1 MDLLSN
7 HPFWPIRD
15 GLPAAYPA
23 LEKSIRC
30 EVAVVGAGVT
40 GALVAWHLAEAGIKT
55 VVLDRREVAHGSTA
69 GSTSLLQYELDVPLF
84 KLEKKFGIERARRT
98 YHDSL
103 RAIHDLGKLIRRTK
117 IDCGFEPKGSMLFAS
132 SKAHVARLR
141 REYEARKAAGFQVE
155 WWTGRQLARR
165 SSLHQPAAIFSKPN
179 EAAQVDAYTLT
190 HGLLR
195 SAAEKGALIFDRT
208 TVIRHH
214 RDVRGVELIT
224 DRGAR
229 VRARWL
235 VVASGYEAGPFLPA
249 SVTTLHSTFAI
260 ASEPVVEFMGW
271 PKGRPVIWETADPYI
286 YLRTT
291 SDHRIIMGGYD
302 EPFRD
307 PDRRDKLLTRKA
319 GTLLRRFRQLFPTI
333 PFEIATAWAGT
344 FGKTKDGLPF
354 IGEYPG
360 IPHTWFALGYGG
372 NGITYSFIAAQ
383 LFRDKLTGR
392 PSRCADLYGFER
404 KPDDP
409 TAK

>member
-1 MDLLSN
+1 MK
-7 HPFWPIRD
+7 D

-23 LEKSIRC
+23 LQESRRC
-30 EVAVVGAGVT
+30 EVAVVGAGIT
-40 GALVAWHLAEAGIKT
+40 GALVAWHLAEAGIET
-55 VVLDRREVAHGSTA
+55 IVLDRREVAHGSTA

-84 KLEKKFGIERARRT
+84 KLEKIFGIERARRA

-103 RAIHDLGKLIRRTK
+103 RAIQDLGNLVRRLN
-117 IDCGFEPKGSMLFAS
+117 IDCGFEPKGSLLLAS
-132 SKAHVARLR
+132 SPPHVARLR
-141 REYEARKAAGFQVE
+141 REYETRKAAGFQVE
-155 WWTGRQLARR
+155 WWTGQHLARR
-165 SSLHQPAAIFSKPN
+165 SSLRQAAAIFSKPN
-179 EAAQVDAYTLT
+179 EAAQVDAYALT

-195 SAAEKGALIFDRT
+195 AAAAKGALIFDRT
-208 TVIRHH
+208 TVTRHR
-214 RDVRGVELIT
+214 RDGRGVELIT

-235 VVASGYEAGPFLPA
+235 VVASGYEAGPFLPE
-249 SVTTLHSTFAI
+249 SVTTLQCTFAI
-260 ASEPVVEFMGW
+260 ASEPVAEFPGW

-307 PDRRDKLLTRKA
+307 PERRDKLLTGKA
-319 GTLLRRFRQLFPTI
+319 STLLRRFRRLFPEI

-354 IGEYPG
+354 IGLYPN

-383 LFRDKLTGR
+383 LFRHKLTGR
-392 PSRCADLYGFER
+392 SSRCADLYGFER
-404 KPDDP
+404 DGFQ
-409 TAK
+409 